1 MSRSPLSRNLVGA
14 AATLTASLIGVAST
28 VVTPT
33 IAWAASSPT
42 ANASCKLSEKNRIA
56 VVKGIRLQC
65 TANGSGNGTT
75 AVWKTVP
82 AKPSAAEMQA
92 MVGTWKTAAGSQAG
106 YRMRE
111 FFVGGVAK
119 SEAVGR
125 TTDVTGTIIIDQS
138 SGVAQIRSTNISVQT
153 ATLKSDKPSRD
164 EWLQSEAL
172 ETATYKTATFES
184 TSAVTV
190 NAPREGE
197 VLKTEF
203 PGRLTLHGET
213 RPVTMIV
220 EARRTGDVIDI
231 VGSTR
236 LFLADFK
243 IEAPLVPG
251 VVSADDSGLLEFAL
265 VLKR

>member
-1 MSRSPLSRNLVGA
+1 MSLAPLSRNLTGA
-14 AATLTASLIGVAST
+14 AIALAASVVGIAST
-28 VVTPT
+28 VATPT

-42 ANASCKLSEKNRIA
+42 ANASCKASEKNRIV
-56 VVKGIRLQC
+56 VVKGARLQC
-65 TANGSGNGTT
+65 TTNGTT
-75 AVWKTVP
+75 SVWKAA
-82 AKPSAAEMQA
+82 AKPSAGEMQA
-92 MVGTWKTAAGSQAG
+92 MIGTWKTTAGSQAG

-125 TTDVTGTIIIDQS
+125 TTDVSGTVVIDQN
-138 SGVAQIRSTNISVQT
+138 SGVAQIRSTSIAVQT
-153 ATLKSDKPSRD
+153 ATLRSDKPSRD
-164 EWLQSEAL
+164 EWLQTEAL
-172 ETATYKTATFES
+172 ETVIYKTATFES
-184 TSAVTV
+184 TSPITV
-190 NAPREGE
+190 NPPREGE

-213 RPVTMIV
+213 RPVVMTI
-220 EARRTGDVIDI
+220 EARRTGDLIDI
-231 VGSTR
+231 VGSAR

-251 VVSADDSGLLEFAL
+251 VVSADDSGLLEFSL